1 MMGDK
6 FRKFFLKYFEAIR
19 IAFAV
24 TLAIVVIMIA
34 IFFVSDQPLD
44 VLYWFTIG
52 PLTSLRRFG
61 TVIELLIPL
70 SFCGLA
76 MCMMFQVN
84 RFNMSVDGAFFIAGS
99 VTAIIA
105 LHLDLPPIV
114 LPALCI
120 AASGLV
126 GGCVSFIPAYINEKY
141 KAHIVVSSIMLN
153 YVMLYIGRFILIQW
167 LKDPTFSYNGTPFF
181 SENALLTRILKG
193 TRIHTGIFIMIV
205 AIIITYILLYKTKV
219 GYNMRYSGQNAA
231 FAKYVGIDTKKSIL
245 SAQFIGGMLAGIGGS
260 IECLGIYQ
268 QLNWEAHLGYGFDG
282 VIIAT
287 IAKNNPLAVP
297 VVAFLLSYIRAGGDL
312 VNRMTDVP
320 VELVTVIQSLVVI
333 FIAAKALLASTKHK
347 ALIQD
352 AQTKTE
358 KGAN

>member
-1 MMGDK
+1 MSDK
-6 FRKFFLKYFEAIR
+6 LRKIIIKNFEAIR

-24 TLAIVVIMIA
+24 ILAVGVIMTA
-34 IFFVSDQPLD
+34 IFFVSEQPLD
-44 VLYWFTIG
+44 VLYWFTVG
-52 PLTSLRRFG
+52 PLTTLRRFG

-70 SFCGLA
+70 SFCGLG

-84 RFNMSVDGAFFIAGS
+84 RFNMSCDGAFFIAGS
-99 VTAIIA
+99 VTAIVA
-105 LHLDLPPIV
+105 LHLN
-114 LPALCI
+114 LPAIILPAVCI
-120 AASGLV
+120 MLSGLV
-126 GGCVSFIPAYINEKY
+126 GGAVTFIPAYINEKY

-153 YVMLYIGRFILIQW
+153 YVMLYIGRFLLIHW

-181 SENALLTRILKG
+181 KDEALLTRILPG
-193 TRIHTGIFIMIV
+193 TRIHSGIFILII
-205 AIIITYILLYKTKV
+205 AIIITYILVFKTKL

-245 SAQFIGGMLAGIGGS
+245 LAQFIGGALAGIGGS

-268 QLNWEAHLGYGFDG
+268 QLNWEAQLGYGFDG
-282 VIIAT
+282 MLIAI

-320 VELVTVIQSLVVI
+320 TELVSVIQSLVVI
-333 FIAAKALLASTKHK
+333 FIAAKQLLANYKHK
-347 ALIQD
+347 LLLKD
-352 AQTKTE
+352 AMVG
-358 KGAN
+358 KGVK

>member
-24 TLAIVVIMIA
+24 TLAIVAIMIA

-105 LHLDLPPIV
+105 LHLDLP
-114 LPALCI
+114 
-120 AASGLV
+120 
-126 GGCVSFIPAYINEKY
+126 
-141 KAHIVVSSIMLN
+141 
-153 YVMLYIGRFILIQW
+153 
-167 LKDPTFSYNGTPFF
+167 
-181 SENALLTRILKG
+181 
-193 TRIHTGIFIMIV
+193 
-205 AIIITYILLYKTKV
+205 
-219 GYNMRYSGQNAA
+219 
-231 FAKYVGIDTKKSIL
+231 
-245 SAQFIGGMLAGIGGS
+245 
-260 IECLGIYQ
+260 
-268 QLNWEAHLGYGFDG
+268 
-282 VIIAT
+282 
-287 IAKNNPLAVP
+287 
-297 VVAFLLSYIRAGGDL
+297 
-312 VNRMTDVP
+312 
-320 VELVTVIQSLVVI
+320 
-333 FIAAKALLASTKHK
+333 
-347 ALIQD
+347 
-352 AQTKTE
+352 
-358 KGAN
+358 